1 MSNEMEY
8 PSVFDGPQEFL
19 VLNLSIQNLKQQLER
34 LERINPKLIDRSF
47 NNRPILGG
55 YYTSTQKAHKKN
67 ISVHLST
74 GYFAFKNEWLS

>member
-19 VLNLSIQNLKQQLER
+19 VLNLSIQNLKQQGRQR

-55 YYTSTQKAHKKN
+55 YYTSTQKAQKK
-67 ISVHLST
+67 ILAYIFQQATLHLKMN
-74 GYFAFKNEWLS
+74 G